1 MKVSTYPGDFMMSL
15 LFSLVFIY
23 FCFGKRNRNKIN
35 KLLIKLICFIVKI
48 PFNLLKLLMSRKGK

>member
-1 MKVSTYPGDFMMSL
+1 MLMLLIG
-15 LFSLVFIY
+15 LFSFY